1 MQSDKAAS
9 LAAILG
15 AMPSVTIAVSGGVDS
30 LTLAVFAGRQ
40 LGRDR
45 VTVMHAV
52 SPAVPPDATARVV
65 HFAELENWRLR
76 QIDAGEFHDENY
88 RRNPVDRCF
97 FCKGNL
103 YGTIAPLAKGTI
115 LSGTNTDDLGE
126 YRPGLKAAE
135 AHDVRHPFVEA
146 GLDKQAVRALARLGV
161 VFQQPTMDLDLSVR
175 QNLRFHARMHGMG
188 RMANRRIDEEL
199 ARIGLLD
206 HGHDPVRKLSG
217 GNRRKV
223 ELARALLHRP
233 ALLLMDE
240 PTVGLDPASRKALL
254 DYVHQLCSEQGTAV
268 LWATHL
274 VDEAEQAHRVFVLHH
289 GRLIAEQTPEALCQ
303 QNGADTM
310 ATAFLQLT
318 GTRPVSEEDA

>member
-30 LTLAVFAGRQ
+30 LTLAVFAGRN
-40 LGRDR
+40 LGHDR

-146 GLDKQAVRALARLGV
+146 GLDKQAVRALARTLGLAGVAELPASPCLSSRVETAIRIEPEVLEAIDAVERLVAGRLAPKTVRCRLRRSGIV
-161 VFQQPTMDLDLSVR
+161 VELDADTFGAVDDATRATLATGISALLPTT
-175 QNLRFHARMHGMG
+175 
-188 RMANRRIDEEL
+188 
-199 ARIGLLD
+199 
-206 HGHDPVRKLSG
+206 LSG
-217 GNRRKV
+217 SAIAFAPYRNGSAFV
-223 ELARALLHRP
+223 GARP
-233 ALLLMDE
+233 
-240 PTVGLDPASRKALL
+240 
-254 DYVHQLCSEQGTAV
+254 
-268 LWATHL
+268 
-274 VDEAEQAHRVFVLHH
+274 
-289 GRLIAEQTPEALCQ
+289 
-303 QNGADTM
+303 
-310 ATAFLQLT
+310 
-318 GTRPVSEEDA
+318 